1 MKKGMILYVT
11 QGKKE
16 LDNAPCPDMSG
27 LRRELGVESVW
38 LTTSEDEMSYA
49 CWRML
54 AAGMHQVSCM
64 HARYLS
70 EECRLELGKHP
81 FRLAG

>member
-1 MKKGMILYVT
+1 MIFYVT

-16 LDNAPCPDMSG
+16 LDNAPCPDMSD
-27 LRRELGVESVW
+27 LRRELGVQSVC

-64 HARYLS
+64 HARYHA
-70 EECRLELGKHP
+70 EGCRLELGGHP

>member
-1 MKKGMILYVT
+1 MKKGMILYIT
-11 QGKKE
+11 LGKKE

-64 HARYLS
+64 HARYYA

>member
-16 LDNAPCPDMSG
+16 LNDAPHLDLSG
-27 LRRELGVESVW
+27 LKLELGVQSVC
-38 LTTSEDEMSYA
+38 LTTSEDEMSYV

-64 HARYLS
+64 HARYH
-70 EECRLELGKHP
+70 EEGRRLELGERS
-81 FRLAG
+81 FRIAG

>member
-16 LDNAPCPDMSG
+16 LDNAPCPDLSG
-27 LRRELGVESVW
+27 LRRELGVQSIS
-38 LTTSEDEMSYA
+38 LATSEDEISYV

-64 HARYLS
+64 HARYFS

>member
-1 MKKGMILYVT
+1 MKKGMILYIT
-11 QGKKE
+11 QGKNELNDAPDPDLFALKRE
-16 LDNAPCPDMSG
+16 LD
-27 LRRELGVESVW
+27 VQSVC
-38 LTTSEDEMSYA
+38 LTTSEDEMSYS

-64 HARYLS
+64 HARYHA
-70 EECRLELGKHP
+70 EGRRLELGKHP

>member
-11 QGKKE
+11 QGKNE
-16 LDNAPCPDMSG
+16 LDDTPYPDLSG
-27 LRRELGVESVW
+27 LKRELGVQSLC
-38 LTTSEDEMSYA
+38 LTTSEDEISYA

-64 HARYLS
+64 HACYHAEGRH
-70 EECRLELGKHP
+70 LELGERLL
-81 FRLAG
+81 RLAG

>member
-16 LDNAPCPDMSG
+16 LDDAPCPDMSG
-27 LRRELGVESVW
+27 LRRELGVQSVW

-64 HARYLS
+64 HARYHA
-70 EECRLELGKHP
+70 EECRLELGEHP